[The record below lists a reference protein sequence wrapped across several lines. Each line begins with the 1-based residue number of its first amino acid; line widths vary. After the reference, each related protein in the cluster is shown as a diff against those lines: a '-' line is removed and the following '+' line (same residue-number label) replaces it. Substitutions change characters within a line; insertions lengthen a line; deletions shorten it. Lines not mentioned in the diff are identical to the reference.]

1 MEELAAGIEVVGLSQ
16 PNFAVFYQE
25 SRQPVFR
32 ALALTL
38 RNQDLAADAVEEAM
52 ARAYERWR
60 SVSGYVN
67 QKGWIFRVGLNWAL
81 SRTRKE
87 RREVPTGRPP
97 EGSQSDR
104 LPDPDLEAAM
114 TALSVDARTVVVL
127 HYYLGMTYDEIG
139 ATLRIPAGTAK
150 SRLHY
155 AMQDLRH
162 RLGVDA

>member
-1 MEELAAGIEVVGLSQ
+1 MEELTAGIDVVGLSQ
-16 PNFAVFYQE
+16 PNFTDFYE
-25 SRQPVFR
+25 DSRQKVFR

-60 SVSGYVN
+60 SVSGYLN
-67 QKGWIFRVGLNWAL
+67 QEGWIFHVGLNWAR
-81 SRTRKE
+81 SRARKE
-87 RREVPTGRPP
+87 RREVSVDSIP
-97 EGSQSDR
+97 ETSQVDKV
-104 LPDPDLEAAM
+104 PDPDLERAIA
-114 TALSVDARTVVVL
+114 ALSVDARTVVVL
-127 HYYLGMTYDEIG
+127 RFYLGMSYDQIA

-162 RLGVDA
+162 RLGVEE